1 MSPAITV
8 EKISNIESAVAE
20 AALVLADARRMA
32 EAIRELE
39 ESGGAP
45 ALALNALADA
55 AASFLRIA
63 ADRIRESGFWE
74 SSAGIAAS
82 DFLSFNP

>member
-8 EKISNIESAVAE
+8 GKISAVESAVAE

-39 ESGGAP
+39 GSGAP

-63 ADRIRESGFWE
+63 ADHVRASGFWE
-74 SSAGIAAS
+74 STSGIVAS